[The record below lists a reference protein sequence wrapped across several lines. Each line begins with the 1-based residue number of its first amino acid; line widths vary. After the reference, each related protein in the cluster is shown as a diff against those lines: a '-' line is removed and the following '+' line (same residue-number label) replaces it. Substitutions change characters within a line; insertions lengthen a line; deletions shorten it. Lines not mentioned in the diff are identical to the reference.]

1 MKKYLILILSLTA
14 FAAAASQTVSEKYA
28 EAMAAYNNKNYALA
42 YNLFR
47 EFNNQSGIQEKELL
61 TASEFYEAESLY
73 NLALYDASSAA
84 YEDFTTKYEW
94 SNFRP
99 LALFRLGNIYFTQR
113 KFAVSRSRLITL
125 INAYPE
131 SEYVGSSFY
140 LIGSSYTEENRL
152 QDAENFFKN
161 AIESKRN
168 NKLID
173 YSIYSLAYV
182 YENMGQYKKAI
193 EYYDRLLNYYPNSP
207 MAPNAQVRIGLC
219 YFIQKDY
226 NNAALELSDPK
237 IDDLPLDQQREAKY
251 VLANSF
257 YKMREFDQAEGI
269 FKNLLKK
276 NPEAGLARQTR
287 YSLAWTYFQQKKYDE
302 SYNEFNGLSQS
313 GMDSIAMNSLYWS
326 AEAKRQQGKVDEA
339 LKIYSSFIQK
349 YPTSSL
355 NSKAKLQ
362 AAALSYDFGKM
373 QVSEDFL
380 FQAVNSTDP
389 QVRGKALILLG
400 EIRLKSKNY
409 LNAKDFFQSALAV
422 PGAEKEITD
431 RAALGL
437 GISNYFLNEYDAAI
451 KNLAGLLS
459 TSPNFE
465 PDKVNFYLAESYFAA
480 NQFEKAQTHY
490 RKISKDNE
498 EFRNGALY
506 GEAYSY
512 FNQKDFNKAIYA
524 FQDYLKLGKSEKN
537 YVDAK
542 IRLADSYYGAK
553 RFQDASRIYKEVYLI
568 GSANLN
574 NDYAYYQYAQ
584 ALYRAGNPDDAVNE
598 FTILQQKFPNSKYCD
613 EAQYIIGWIKFQ
625 RGRFGEAIDAY
636 KELEAKYPDSPVLP
650 IATYSIG
657 DAHFNMSQYNEAIT
671 AYNKVLTNYPASN
684 YVLDALNGIQYS
696 YIALNRPQD
705 AIKLIDDFVGRN
717 PNLPFVDQILYRK
730 GEIYFNEREF
740 QQAKQSYV
748 QFVSSY
754 PKSKLA
760 PNALYGI
767 AKSAEGLDQK
777 DEAMEYYGRVYREY
791 PNSEFA
797 SAAVIELAEAYVD
810 EGNTDGAIALYGE
823 AINKFGQS
831 AKKAEILF
839 ARAQLYTEKGDI
851 TAAYNDYNTLMTDH
865 EGSIFAENAK
875 LEIGILEL
883 ARKNYQSAEAL
894 FRELSETRTDDVGA
908 RAQYYLGMSLYEQE
922 KYDDAISAFVRV
934 TFIFSRF
941 EEWTSR
947 SYMQLGEIYTKREDK
962 LKAREMYK
970 AVLARHKGDEIGE
983 EAAQKMRA
991 LD

>member
-1 MKKYLILILSLTA
+1 MKKYLLLILSLTA
-14 FAAAASQTVSEKYA
+14 LTAAASQTVSEKYA
-28 EAMAAYNNKNYALA
+28 AAMAAYNNKNYSLA

-47 EFNNQSGIQEKELL
+47 EFNNNGNIEEKELI

-113 KFAVSRSRLITL
+113 KFAVSRNRLITL
-125 INAYPE
+125 VNSYPE

-161 AIESKRN
+161 AIDSKKN

-173 YSIYSLAYV
+173 YSISSLAYV

-193 EYYDRLLNYYPNSP
+193 EYYDRLLNYYPNSA

-219 YFIQKDY
+219 YFILNDY

-237 IDDLPLDQQREAKY
+237 INQLPLDQQREAKY

-257 YKMREFDQAEGI
+257 YKMREYEQAENI
-269 FKNLLKK
+269 FEGLLKR
-276 NPEAGLARQTR
+276 NPEAGFARQIK

-302 SYNEFNGLSQS
+302 SFGEFNGLAQN
-313 GMDSIAMNSLYWS
+313 GIDSIAMNSHYWS
-326 AEAKRQQGKVDEA
+326 AETRRQQGKVDEA
-339 LKIYSSFIQK
+339 LTIYSSFIQK

-380 FQAVNSTDP
+380 FQAINSADP

-422 PGAEKEITD
+422 QGAEKEITD
-431 RAALGL
+431 RAVLGL

-451 KNLAGLLS
+451 KNLAGLLNS
-459 TSPNFE
+459 SPNFE

-480 NQFEKAQTHY
+480 NQFGKAQSYY
-490 RKISKDNE
+490 RKISKEND

-512 FNQKDFNKAIYA
+512 YNQKDFNKAIYA
-524 FQDYLKLGKSEKN
+524 FQDYLKIGKSEKN

-553 RFQDASRIYKEVYLI
+553 RYQDASKVYREVYLS
-568 GSANLN
+568 GSSNLN

-584 ALYRAGNPDDAVNE
+584 ALYRSGNPDEAISE
-598 FTILQQKFPNSKYCD
+598 FTILQQKFPNSKYGD

-625 RGRFGEAIDAY
+625 RGRFGEAIEAY
-636 KELEAKYPDSPVLP
+636 QELETKYPSSPVLP
-650 IATYSIG
+650 IAAYSVG
-657 DAHFNMSQYNEAIT
+657 DAHFNMSQYNEAIS
-671 AYNKVLTNYPASN
+671 AYNKVLTNYPSSN
-684 YVLDALNGIQYS
+684 YVFDALNGIQYS
-696 YIALNRPQD
+696 YIALNRPQE
-705 AIKLIDDFVGRN
+705 AIKLIDDFAGRN
-717 PNLPFVDQILYRK
+717 PNLSFIDQIVYRK
-730 GEIYFNEREF
+730 GEIYFNERDF
-740 QQAKQSYV
+740 QQSKQAYV

-754 PKSKLA
+754 PNSKLV

-767 AKSAEGLDQK
+767 AKSSENLDETE
-777 DEAMEYYGRVYREY
+777 EAINYYSRVYREH

-797 SAAVIELAEAYVD
+797 SAAVIELADDYVD
-810 EGNTDGAIALYGE
+810 QGNIDGAITLYGE

-831 AKKAEILF
+831 AKKAEIIF

-851 TAAYNDYNTLMTDH
+851 TGAYNDYNTLIMDH
-865 EGSIFAENAK
+865 EGTIFAENAK

-883 ARKNYQSAEAL
+883 ARKNYQTAEAL

-908 RAQYYLGMSLYEQE
+908 RAQYYLGMSLSEQE
-922 KYDDAISAFVRV
+922 KYDDAVSAFVRV

-941 EEWTSR
+941 EEWTAR

-962 LKAREMYK
+962 LKAREMYR
-970 AVLARHKGDEIGE
+970 AVLSRHKGDEIGA
-983 EAAQKMRA
+983 EAEQKMRD